1 MSQALR
7 QFSEFSNR
15 GMLAVKMKTIATLS
29 IATILS
35 AASAG
40 CGGGGAAAV
49 KTGYAEGETTPWEK
63 PSKLGLNDSLEA
75 SAEGELAF
83 AKDKRARWYVVEL
96 PAPGKITARVSV
108 EPQAK
113 GSDIGME
120 ILDAGFNVNAEG
132 INDDDVGQMKKAR
145 EYKDARQGKSYIHLF
160 TVGRNDAVG
169 YTLRIH
175 FDPKPQAAR
184 EAPVEVASADH
195 TSFPWTVPNLP
206 ALPPVRGGGGG
217 KPEPPPPPPDPNA
230 GFNLIRATI
239 VEFSDTGQ
247 GIRIIMNKGT
257 NASLDA
263 GVEGDV
269 MGGGK
274 PLQSGHFK
282 IKSCHADECEAVV
295 RATMDQI
302 QANRNVVLKIPK

>member
-1 MSQALR
+1 
-7 QFSEFSNR
+7 
-15 GMLAVKMKTIATLS
+15 MLAVKMKTIATLS

-35 AASAG
+35 A
-40 CGGGGAAAV
+40 CGGGAGSAV
-49 KTGYAEGETTPWEK
+49 KTGYAEGETTPWEH
-63 PSKLGLNDSLEA
+63 PSKLSLNDTLEA
-75 SAEGELAF
+75 SAEGELSF
-83 AKDKRARWYVVEL
+83 PKDKRARWYVVDL
-96 PAPGKITARVSV
+96 PAPGKITARLSL

-113 GSDIGME
+113 GSDVGME
-120 ILDAGFNVNAEG
+120 ILDAGFNVNVEG
-132 INDDDVGQMKKAR
+132 QNDDDLGQMKKAR
-145 EYKDARQGKSYIHLF
+145 EYKDARQGKSYIHLY
-160 TVGRNDAVG
+160 TLGRNDAVA

-195 TSFPWTVPNLP
+195 TTFPWTVPNLP
-206 ALPPVRGGGGG
+206 ALPPVRGGGGGG

-230 GFNLIRATI
+230 GFNLVRATI
-239 VEFSDTGQ
+239 VEFSDTGN
-247 GIRIIMNKGT
+247 GVRIIMNKGT

-263 GVEGDV
+263 GIDGDV
-269 MGGGK
+269 TAGGK